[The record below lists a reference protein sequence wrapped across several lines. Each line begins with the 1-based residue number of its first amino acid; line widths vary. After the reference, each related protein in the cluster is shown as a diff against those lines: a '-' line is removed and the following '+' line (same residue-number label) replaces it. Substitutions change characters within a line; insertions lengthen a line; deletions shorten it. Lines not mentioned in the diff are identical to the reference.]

1 MDYISSLRD
10 KVGHAPVIL
19 VGALVLI
26 FNKDKQVLLQ
36 LRSDNESWGLPGGTM
51 ELGESFEEAATREVY
66 EETNLEIQNL
76 KFITN
81 FSGKDYHMV
90 YPNGDEAYTVTAL
103 FESEEYEGELSVDIK
118 ETQNLKFF
126 DLDKLPQ
133 NISPPVKMKEFILNY
148 LSQK

>member
-51 ELGESFEEAATREVY
+51 EFGESFEEAATREVY

-103 FESEEYEGELSVDIK
+103 FESEEYEGEHSADIK

>member
-26 FNKDKQVLLQ
+26 FNKDKQLLLQ

-103 FESEEYEGELSVDIK
+103 FESEEYEGELSADIK

-133 NISPPVKMKEFILNY
+133 NISPPVKMKEFILTY

>member
-90 YPNGDEAYTVTAL
+90 YPNGDQAYTVTVL
-103 FESEEYEGELSVDIK
+103 FESEEYEGELSADIK

-126 DLDKLPQ
+126 DIDKLPQ
-133 NISPPVKMKEFILNY
+133 NISPPVKMKEFIINY

>member
-26 FNKDKQVLLQ
+26 FNKDKQLLLQ

-103 FESEEYEGELSVDIK
+103 FESEEYEGELSADIK

-133 NISPPVKMKEFILNY
+133 NISPPVKMKEFIINY

>member
-26 FNKDKQVLLQ
+26 FNKNKQLLLQ

-103 FESEEYEGELSVDIK
+103 FESEEYEGELSADIK

>member
-90 YPNGDEAYTVTAL
+90 YPNGDQAYTVTAL
-103 FESEEYEGELSVDIK
+103 FESEEYEGELSADIK

-126 DLDKLPQ
+126 DIDKLPQ
-133 NISPPVKMKEFILNY
+133 NISPPVKMKEFIINY

>member
-10 KVGHAPVIL
+10 KVGHASVIL

-90 YPNGDEAYTVTAL
+90 YPNGDQAYTVTAL
-103 FESEEYEGELSVDIK
+103 FESEEYEGELSADIK

-126 DLDKLPQ
+126 DIDKLPQ
-133 NISPPVKMKEFILNY
+133 NISPPVKMKEFIINY

>member
-26 FNKDKQVLLQ
+26 FNKDKQLLLQ

-81 FSGKDYHMV
+81 FSGQDYHMV

-103 FESEEYEGELSVDIK
+103 FESEEYEGELSADIK

>member
-1 MDYISSLRD
+1 MDYISSFRD

-90 YPNGDEAYTVTAL
+90 YPNGDQAYTVTAL
-103 FESEEYEGELSVDIK
+103 FESEEYEGELSADIK

-126 DLDKLPQ
+126 DIDKLPQ
-133 NISPPVKMKEFILNY
+133 NISPPVKMKEFIINY

>member
-26 FNKDKQVLLQ
+26 FNKDKQLLLQ

-103 FESEEYEGELSVDIK
+103 FESEEYEGELSADIK

>member
-51 ELGESFEEAATREVY
+51 EFGESFEEAATREVY

-103 FESEEYEGELSVDIK
+103 FESEEYEGELSADIK

-133 NISPPVKMKEFILNY
+133 NISPPVKMKEFIINY

>member
-26 FNKDKQVLLQ
+26 FNRDKQVLLQ
-36 LRSDNESWGLPGGTM
+36 LRSDNESWGLPGGRM

-76 KFITN
+76 KFVTN

>member
-10 KVGHAPVIL
+10 KIGHAPVIL

-26 FNKDKQVLLQ
+26 FNKDKQLLLQ

-103 FESEEYEGELSVDIK
+103 FESEEYEGELSADIK

>member
-1 MDYISSLRD
+1 MDYISNLRD

-103 FESEEYEGELSVDIK
+103 FESEEYEGELSADIK

>member
-19 VGALVLI
+19 VGSLVLI

-103 FESEEYEGELSVDIK
+103 FESEEYEGELSADIN

>member
-66 EETNLEIQNL
+66 EETNLEMQNL

-90 YPNGDEAYTVTAL
+90 YPNGDQAYTVTVL
-103 FESEEYEGELSVDIK
+103 FESEEYEGELSADIK

-126 DLDKLPQ
+126 DIDKLPQ
-133 NISPPVKMKEFILNY
+133 NISPPVKMKEFIINY

>member
-10 KVGHAPVIL
+10 KVGHTPVIL

-36 LRSDNESWGLPGGTM
+36 LRRDNESWGLPGGTM

-76 KFITN
+76 KFIRN

-103 FESEEYEGELSVDIK
+103 FESEEYEGELSADIK

-133 NISPPVKMKEFILNY
+133 NISPPVKMEEFILNY

>member
-26 FNKDKQVLLQ
+26 FNKDKQLLLQ

-90 YPNGDEAYTVTAL
+90 YPNGDQAYTVTAL
-103 FESEEYEGELSVDIK
+103 FESEEYEGELSADIK

>member
-26 FNKDKQVLLQ
+26 FNKDKQLLLQ

-51 ELGESFEEAATREVY
+51 ELRESFEEAATREVY

-103 FESEEYEGELSVDIK
+103 FESEEYEGELSADIK

>member
-51 ELGESFEEAATREVY
+51 ELGESFEEAAIREVY

-103 FESEEYEGELSVDIK
+103 FESEEYKVELSADIK

>member
-126 DLDKLPQ
+126 DIDKLPQ
-133 NISPPVKMKEFILNY
+133 NISPPEKMKEFILNY

>member
-51 ELGESFEEAATREVY
+51 ELGESFEEAA
-66 EETNLEIQNL
+66 I
-76 KFITN
+76 
-81 FSGKDYHMV
+81 
-90 YPNGDEAYTVTAL
+90 
-103 FESEEYEGELSVDIK
+103 
-118 ETQNLKFF
+118 
-126 DLDKLPQ
+126 
-133 NISPPVKMKEFILNY
+133 
-148 LSQK
+148 

>member
-10 KVGHAPVIL
+10 KVGHTPVIL

-36 LRSDNESWGLPGGTM
+36 LRRDNESWGLPGGTM

-66 EETNLEIQNL
+66 EETHLEIQNL
-76 KFITN
+76 KFIRN

-103 FESEEYEGELSVDIK
+103 FESEEYEGELSADIK

>member
-51 ELGESFEEAATREVY
+51 ELGESFEEGATREVY

-90 YPNGDEAYTVTAL
+90 YPNGDQAYTVTAL
-103 FESEEYEGELSVDIK
+103 FESEEYEGELSADIK

-126 DLDKLPQ
+126 DIDKLPQ
-133 NISPPVKMKEFILNY
+133 NISPPVKMKEFIINY

>member
-51 ELGESFEEAATREVY
+51 EFGESFEEAATREVY

-103 FESEEYEGELSVDIK
+103 FESEEYEGELSADIK

>member
-51 ELGESFEEAATREVY
+51 EFGESFEEAATREVY

-103 FESEEYEGELSVDIK
+103 FESEEYEGELSADIK

-133 NISPPVKMKEFILNY
+133 NISPLVKMKEFILNY

>member
-103 FESEEYEGELSVDIK
+103 FESEEYEGELSADIK

>member
-90 YPNGDEAYTVTAL
+90 YPNGDQAYTVTAL
-103 FESEEYEGELSVDIK
+103 FESEEYEGELSADIK

>member
-26 FNKDKQVLLQ
+26 FNKDKQLLLQ

-66 EETNLEIQNL
+66 EETNLEIQNF

-103 FESEEYEGELSVDIK
+103 FESEEYEGELSADIK

>member
-10 KVGHAPVIL
+10 KVGHASVIL

-90 YPNGDEAYTVTAL
+90 YPNGDQAYTVTAL
-103 FESEEYEGELSVDIK
+103 FESEEYEGELSADIK

>member
-26 FNKDKQVLLQ
+26 FNKDKQLLLQ

-103 FESEEYEGELSVDIK
+103 FESEEYEGELSADIK

-126 DLDKLPQ
+126 YLDKLPQ

>member
-1 MDYISSLRD
+1 MEYISSLRD

-103 FESEEYEGELSVDIK
+103 FESEEYEGELSADIK

-126 DLDKLPQ
+126 DIDKLPQ

>member
-103 FESEEYEGELSVDIK
+103 FESEEYEGELSADIK

-126 DLDKLPQ
+126 DIDKLPQ
-133 NISPPVKMKEFILNY
+133 NISPPVKMKEFIINY

>member
-133 NISPPVKMKEFILNY
+133 NISPPVKMKEFVLNY
-148 LSQK
+148 LSKK

>member
-51 ELGESFEEAATREVY
+51 ESE
-66 EETNLEIQNL
+66 NLLKKRQLEKYMKKLIWKSKTLNLLQIFQVKIITWSIQ
-76 KFITN
+76 
-81 FSGKDYHMV
+81 M
-90 YPNGDEAYTVTAL
+90 E
-103 FESEEYEGELSVDIK
+103 
-118 ETQNLKFF
+118 
-126 DLDKLPQ
+126 
-133 NISPPVKMKEFILNY
+133 MKHIL
-148 LSQK
+148 

>member
-51 ELGESFEEAATREVY
+51 ELGESFEESATREVY

-90 YPNGDEAYTVTAL
+90 YPNGDQAYTVTVL
-103 FESEEYEGELSVDIK
+103 FESEEYEGELSADIK

-126 DLDKLPQ
+126 DIDKLPQ
-133 NISPPVKMKEFILNY
+133 NISPPVKMKEFIINY

>member
-1 MDYISSLRD
+1 
-10 KVGHAPVIL
+10 
-19 VGALVLI
+19 
-26 FNKDKQVLLQ
+26 
-36 LRSDNESWGLPGGTM
+36 M
-51 ELGESFEEAATREVY
+51 EFGESFEEAATREVY

-103 FESEEYEGELSVDIK
+103 FESEEYEGELSADIK

>member
-26 FNKDKQVLLQ
+26 FNRDKQVLLQ

-76 KFITN
+76 KFVTN

-103 FESEEYEGELSVDIK
+103 FESEEYEGELSADIK

-126 DLDKLPQ
+126 DLDKLPK

>member
-103 FESEEYEGELSVDIK
+103 FESEEYEGELSAENK